1 MMKKQLLFIPFLL
14 LFQSSFAQE
23 QLRAII
29 KKLYKQLPQE
39 KVYLSLDKPNYFN
52 GETIHFRAFVVMAK
66 NHEMDS
72 LSGLLYVDFIE
83 AQTNVLRQHKTFPIV
98 DGKAVGSIDTDTSN
112 GHFIIKAYTH
122 WMRNFNPNLQY
133 HSVVSVGN
141 LLKNKPQNDGV
152 EKENTVFR
160 FFPEGGHL
168 IEGIASRLAYKVE
181 NEKGKSMA
189 FEGAIVDEKDSIIS
203 MLKNEHWGIGTCGF
217 KPEKTKTYKAK
228 ITTLNNNTTYFPLS
242 DIKQKGYSISVDNNK
257 NDRVSVTVK
266 TNLLDAEMPEYVSI
280 VAHTRGIVNHATQI
294 NVFDKATKE
303 FRITI
308 PYSKFDK
315 DGVTHITLFDDKG
328 VPHCERLIF
337 TENLKKRLNI
347 SIKTDKDVYK
357 PHEKVTCALDIMDSE
372 GKPVSADVAL
382 SVVNLSQ
389 VTPPQYGD
397 DILSYLLLKSDIE
410 GSLQNASYYFDK
422 DNKDSDKNLDLLL
435 LTHGWRRF
443 TWKEILTDATKPPLF
458 LPESDL
464 KITGKI
470 TDKNKPLVSSPIVF
484 MFKNNNEGVQYHLS
498 QTDENGDFKIENIYF
513 TDSTNLYAK
522 VKNESQKIKIS
533 VDKLDNYEQ
542 RLPSNFFLENHSLP
556 SMNITQN
563 LAPDSSIFGKTKEL
577 MTFEVRDK
585 KSEVRDPRTFYG
597 KPNDVIIVDPT
608 NAGSSKNIVEYI
620 QSKSNIRINQSWGG
634 ESVNIKPLRGYSS
647 FVTSLTG
654 NDETNIIS
662 TKPTVM
668 MDGLVINPE
677 VLTSISALDVERV
690 EIVKSAN
697 PLLGARGANG
707 AINFILRASSKVKYE
722 DKLNEI
728 DKLPSVKI
736 KGYGLVK
743 EFYAPNYDEKSN
755 VPIVQ
760 DVRSTLYWNPIVQT
774 NEKGKVEFTFF
785 TDDDLSHFKIQVEG
799 IDLEGRVGVGNKI
812 ISPKKQ

>member
-23 QLRAII
+23 QLRSII

-39 KVYLSLDKPNYFN
+39 KVYLSLDKPNYSN
-52 GETIHFRAFVVMAK
+52 GEIIHFRAFVVMAK
-66 NHEMDS
+66 THEMDS

-83 AQTNVLRQHKTFPIV
+83 AQTNILMQHKTFPIV
-98 DGKAVGSIDTDTSN
+98 DGKAVGSIDTDTLN

-133 HSVVSVGN
+133 HGVVSVGN

-181 NEKGKSMA
+181 NDKGKSMA
-189 FEGAIVDEKDSIIS
+189 FEGVIVDEKDSIIS

-217 KPEKTKTYKAK
+217 KPEKNKTYKAK

-257 NDRVSVTVK
+257 NDRISVTVK
-266 TNLLDAEMPEYVSI
+266 TNLLDAEMPEYLSI

-294 NVFDKATKE
+294 NVFDKTTKE

-315 DGVTHITLFDDKG
+315 DGITHITLFDDKG

-347 SIKTDKDVYK
+347 SVKTDKDVYK
-357 PHEKVTCALDIMDSE
+357 PHEKVTCALDIMDAE

-397 DILSYLLLKSDIE
+397 DILSYLLLKSDLE
-410 GSLQNASYYFDK
+410 GSVQNAAYYFDK
-422 DNKDSDKNLDLLL
+422 DNKDADRNLDLLL

-443 TWKEILTDATKPPLF
+443 TWKEILTDAIKTPLF

-464 KITGKI
+464 QITGKI

-498 QTDENGDFKIENIYF
+498 QTDENGGFKIENIYF

-542 RLPSNFFLENHSLP
+542 RLPSNLVIEETDSFSKVFDKKKSPIDTNSLDKDR
-556 SMNITQN
+556 Q
-563 LAPDSSIFGKTKEL
+563 LDE
-577 MTFEVRDK
+577 FEVKDSKVIKTDARI
-585 KSEVRDPRTFYG
+585 FYG
-597 KPNDVIIVDPT
+597 KANQIIKVDLKE
-608 NAGSSKNIVEYI
+608 AGGYKNIIEYLEGRA
-620 QSKSNIRINQSWGG
+620 NIRIF
-634 ESVNIKPLRGYSS
+634 ESFLGSKVSIRPFRGYSS
-647 FVTSLTG
+647 FTG
-654 NDETNIIS
+654 LGFVPNTNPE
-662 TKPTVM
+662 PTVM
-668 MDGLVINPE
+668 VNGMVVDKQTLR
-677 VLTSISALDVERV
+677 SITTLDVERV
-690 EIVKSAN
+690 EVIKSAST
-697 PLLGARGANG
+697 LLGANG
-707 AINFILRASSKVKYE
+707 ANGSINIILREGSKLKYDE
-722 DKLNEI
+722 NTDETT
-728 DKLPSVKI
+728 KLPNVKI

-755 VPIVQ
+755 ASIEQ

-799 IDLEGRVGVGNKI
+799 IDLDGRVGVGNKT